1 MTTIYMGTIQAFAF
15 PFAPKNWAACN
26 GQLMA
31 ISQNQ
36 ALFSLIGTTY
46 GGDGITT
53 FALPDLR
60 GRTALGV
67 ATSGPFGFG
76 AVGGEEAHTLITA
89 EMPQHN
95 HLLLADAQTDAA
107 NNVNTPTANV
117 LGQSTGSSGAI
128 SIYRTGATANGTL
141 APQSIANAGN
151 SQSHENRMPVL
162 VINFCICLFGVFPSR
177 N

>member
-15 PFAPKNWAACN
+15 PFAPKNWATCN

-31 ISQNQ
+31 ITQNQ

-67 ATSGPFGFG
+67 STSGPFGFG
-76 AVGGEEAHTLITA
+76 AIGGEEAHTLTIA
-89 EMPQHN
+89 EIPQHN
-95 HLLLADAQTDAA
+95 HLMQTDAQTVAT
-107 NNVNTPTANV
+107 NNVNIPTGNA
-117 LGQSTGSSGAI
+117 LGQSTGSNGDI
-128 SIYRTGATANGTL
+128 NIYRTGATANGTL
-141 APQSIANAGN
+141 APPSIANAGN